1 MGSVVHREVSMSA
14 VRRIARP
21 LLAATFVSGGLDAY
35 RHPAQRAKVA
45 APVIAKLPPQLGL
58 PNDPE
63 LLVRMNGAAMA
74 GAGALLSLGRLPRLA
89 ALVLS
94 ITIVPTTLA
103 GHRFWEVKDPAARKQ
118 QQLHFTK
125 NLGLLGGV
133 LLAVVDTEGRP
144 GLSWRAR
151 RANKDLHRTAAMAR
165 KEAKHARRTAKREAR
180 LAAHSVTSALPF
192 D

>member
-1 MGSVVHREVSMSA
+1 MSA

-21 LLAATFVSGGLDAY
+21 LLAATFVTGGLDSY
-35 RHPAQRAKVA
+35 RHPAPRAQMA
-45 APVIAKLPPQLGL
+45 APVIAKIPPQLGL

-63 LLVRMNGAAMA
+63 LLVRANGAAMA
-74 GAGALLSLGRLPRLA
+74 GAGTLLALGKLPRLS
-89 ALVLS
+89 ALVLAA
-94 ITIVPTTLA
+94 TIVPTTLA

-118 QQLHFTK
+118 QQLHFMK

-144 GLSWRAR
+144 GLTWRAR
-151 RANKDLHRTAAMAR
+151 RANRDLHRTAHLAS
-165 KEAKHARRTAKREAR
+165 KEAKHAKRAAKREAK
-180 LAAHSVTSALPF
+180 LAVRQVASALPF

>member
-1 MGSVVHREVSMSA
+1 MSA

-21 LLAATFVSGGLDAY
+21 LLAATFVTGGMDSY
-35 RHPAQRAKVA
+35 RHPAPRAQMA
-45 APVIAKLPPQLGL
+45 APVIAKIPPQLGL

-63 LLVRMNGAAMA
+63 LLVRVNGAAMA
-74 GAGALLSLGRLPRLA
+74 GAGTLLALGKLPRLS
-89 ALVLS
+89 ALVLAA
-94 ITIVPTTLA
+94 TIVPTTLA

-118 QQLHFTK
+118 QQLHFMK

-133 LLAVVDTEGRP
+133 LLAVVDTDGRP

-151 RANKDLHRTAAMAR
+151 RANRDLHRTAHLAS
-165 KEAKHARRTAKREAR
+165 KEAKHAKRAAKREAK
-180 LAAHSVTSALPF
+180 LAVRQVSHALPF